1 MRIIG
6 HGVDI
11 VEVVRIADMV
21 ERHADHF
28 LGRVFTPSERA
39 YADAS
44 PRRRFEHLAG
54 RFAAK
59 EAALKALGTGW
70 RNGIAWTDVEV
81 IIEPSGRPALT
92 MHAEASRSA
101 LASGIRAWHVSISH
115 TGQHAIASVIGE
127 GE

>member
-11 VEVVRIADMV
+11 VEVKRIAEMV

-28 LGRVFTPSERA
+28 LDRVFTAGENS
-39 YADAS
+39 YAASS
-44 PRRRFEHLAG
+44 PRRRAEHLAG

-70 RNGIAWTDVEV
+70 RSGIAWTDVEV
-81 IIEPSGRPALT
+81 RLEPSGRPNLVLHGA
-92 MHAEASRSA
+92 AESAA
-101 LASGIRAWHVSISH
+101 LASGITAWHVSISH
-115 TGQHAIASVIGE
+115 TDDLAIASVIGE
-127 GE
+127 G